1 MGGKVQNFHGTNA
14 SSNAPQLIV
23 YQLQDGTCGRTALHL
38 TVESH
43 NIHMINFLLKNG
55 ADVNAT
61 TFSGNTPLHLASGLG
76 MDQVVQLLIRN
87 GADINITNI
96 EGDTPL
102 YTKVR

>member
-1 MGGKVQNFHGTNA
+1 MEFSHNAHLKKTNC
-14 SSNAPQLIV
+14 I

-43 NIHMINFLLKNG
+43 NINMITFLLKNG

-61 TFSGNTPLHLASGLG
+61 TFSGNTPLHLASGLR
-76 MDQVVQLLIRN
+76 MDQIVQLLIRN

-96 EGDTPL
+96 EGDKPL